1 MEIKPG
7 KLVELTYDLYAG
19 SGDEETLMMR
29 ATDELPDRFVFGVEQ
44 NVLPELMKRL
54 EGMKQGDKFDIVLT
68 VDEAF
73 GERNEEHVMEL
84 DKEIFF
90 VDGKFDDKVVFEGN
104 TIPMMTADGYRING
118 SVLKVT
124 DSKVTMDFNHPL
136 AGEDLH
142 YVGVVKLVR
151 DATEEEL
158 HPKHGCGGCGHD
170 GGCGECCDEGCGG
183 CH

>member
-19 SGDEETLMMR
+19 SGDDETLMMR

-158 HPKHGCGGCGHD
+158 HPKHGCGGCG
-170 GGCGECCDEGCGG
+170 ECCDEGCGG